1 MSIGLPPGSSG
12 GLHGAVLTEPP
23 WTPSHPLASA
33 ATAGADPQVAPAAA
47 TAEAEPT
54 RTEAA
59 RGGAGRAPLPWA
71 RAAAPPVL
79 ILLSLFLLGYF
90 AGALAGHAAALG
102 PSRVATFWPAAG
114 LYLAALLI
122 AGERRRWPAVIV
134 AAAAAN
140 LVADVLL
147 LGRTMPATLGLIGAN
162 TIEGLLGAVLVQQLR
177 RSKEPPRLDRLGDLL
192 AVLAAAVTAP
202 AMGATLGA
210 GATADPLAGGMLE
223 TWKVWWAADAVG
235 IAVGTPVV
243 LGLAAWGGQP
253 VPPVAVLRRRA
264 AEALAALTLVAVLA
278 SLVFWDSRV
287 QGPVSFLALPPL
299 LWPAL
304 RFGPGVVALSV
315 SVLTAVAIGGTS
327 AGYGPFA
334 SEFLPASAQI
344 VLLQIFLVVAAG
356 TAHALSAAV
365 AERRAAIQ
373 RLAQLNAELEERVA
387 ERTAEL
393 KAANARLAEGEA
405 RLRLAL
411 GGAGLGTWQ
420 RELNGGGASW
430 DERAAE
436 IYGGLWMGGEGG
448 GDAEAR
454 LRERVHPD
462 DWPKREAALAAAL
475 AGATD
480 GFAVE
485 YRVRR
490 LIGGGGW
497 NWVADYGAV
506 VARDPASGA
515 PLRLAGVVQ
524 DISERKAAEER
535 QALLAREVDH
545 RAKNVLAVTKALL
558 RLSRRDDPTSFAET
572 VEGRIDALARA
583 HNLLAQNRWSGAELR
598 NLVAEELAA
607 YAGRVEFLGPPVRLA
622 PDAAQPVA
630 MVLHELATNA
640 AKHGALSVATGRVVV
655 SWAPMPEPSG
665 GLRLTWTES
674 GGPPPARSAGGAA
687 PAATVPSGGGGF
699 GSRLIQQTVRH
710 QLGGTV
716 TTEWAEEGLRCIVTI
731 PARRLLPGS
740 AGGPSGQQA
749 PAADGTVKP
758 AREPA

>member
-1 MSIGLPPGSSG
+1 MSIGLPPGSG
-12 GLHGAVLTEPP
+12 GGRHGAVLAEPP
-23 WTPSHPLASA
+23 WTPSPPLAPAVTAEADRRLASA
-33 ATAGADPQVAPAAA
+33 
-47 TAEAEPT
+47 EAERA
-54 RTEAA
+54 RT
-59 RGGAGRAPLPWA
+59 GAGQASLPWA

-90 AGALAGHAAALG
+90 AGALAGHATALG

-122 AGERRRWPAVIV
+122 AGERRHWPAVII

-147 LGRTMPATLGLIGAN
+147 LGRTMQATLGLIAAN
-162 TIEGLLGAVLVQQLR
+162 TIEGLLGAILVQRLR

-192 AVLAAAVTAP
+192 AVLAAAVAAP
-202 AMGATLGA
+202 AVGATLGA
-210 GATADPLAGGMLE
+210 GATADPLTGGMIE

-253 VPPVAVLRRRA
+253 IPPVAVLRRRA
-264 AEALAALTLVAVLA
+264 AEALAALALVAVLA

-287 QGPVSFLALPPL
+287 QGSVSFLALPPL

-334 SEFLPASAQI
+334 SESLPASTQI

-365 AERRAAIQ
+365 AERRAAMH
-373 RLAQLNAELEERVA
+373 RLAQLNAQLEERVA

-393 KAANARLAEGEA
+393 EAANARLAEGEA

-420 RELNGGGASW
+420 RELNGGASW

-436 IYGGLWMGGEGG
+436 IYGGLWMGREGG

-475 AGATD
+475 SGATD

-485 YRVRR
+485 YRVQRPS
-490 LIGGGGW
+490 GSGW

-506 VARDPASGA
+506 VARDPVSGA

-558 RLSRRDDPTSFAET
+558 RLSRRDDPASFAEA

-655 SWAPMPEPSG
+655 SWAPMPEPGG

-674 GGPPPARSAGGAA
+674 GGPAPALRADSAAS
-687 PAATVPSGGGGF
+687 AATVPSGGGF

-716 TTEWAEEGLRCIVTI
+716 TTQWPEEGLRCTVTI

-740 AGGPSGQQA
+740 AGGPSAQQP
-749 PAADGTVKP
+749 PASGDRGRP
-758 AREPA
+758 PREHA